1 MKKAHS
7 YKIRLLFFNVSK
19 IENFFIKCNF
29 LLYINYMKTKRIK
42 KVMVIKP
49 C

>member
-7 YKIRLLFFNVSK
+7 YKIRLFFNVPK

-42 KVMVIKP
+42 KIMVNIP
-49 C
+49 F